1 MKLSAALKEKNKL
14 TKKITE
20 TQKLVN
26 QHNSVIKGNQRPIDA
41 GAKLK
46 ELDELTDKL
55 VHIKSAIAAANQP
68 INRHILHIGELR
80 SQIAF
85 LRKLDTKEGNHTERY
100 GSTMTEYETQVK
112 QAEVLAAIESKE
124 NEIEK
129 LQEIIDQHNHSTEV
143 TL

>member
-20 TQKLVN
+20 TQKLIN

-41 GAKLK
+41 VAKLK
-46 ELDELTDKL
+46 ELEELTDKL

-85 LRKLDTKEGNHTERY
+85 LRNLDTKEGNHTDY

-129 LQEIIDQHNHSTEV
+129 LQEIIDQYNHSTEV